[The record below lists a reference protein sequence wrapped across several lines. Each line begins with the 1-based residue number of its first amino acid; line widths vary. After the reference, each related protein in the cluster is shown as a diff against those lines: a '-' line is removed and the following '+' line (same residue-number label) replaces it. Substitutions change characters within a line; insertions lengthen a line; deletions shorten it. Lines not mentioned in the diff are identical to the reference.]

1 MEPGSNQDG
10 VVNMTRAIE
19 ALSPWLKHPRRTI
32 IQVERLVIA
41 AAVLLLLQL
50 VFGCC
55 KRQWHNS
62 FLKYGLQL
70 WTKLMDPLI
79 IYTLGTMQPSPIK
92 NSSYPVWAG
101 FLIMASAGTA
111 AVQQYD
117 FCDSYVKKA
126 IQACVEY
133 LRYAFYVL
141 MFLALMDPNTFT
153 LKAVF
158 DLKRHGI
165 KNARASSNCV
175 FALVL
180 VIFFTK
186 FFDSVSLV
194 GLGYQHKWSRFTP
207 IIRNSSRRT
216 QGAETRT
223 EETASDGASDSDP
236 QSMKAYE
243 YTVCHRLCRHITI
256 DQIWDC
262 CGNSADGRALKD
274 LCLSCALFQRLVQKR
289 YFGNV
294 YPKTSLLKDHD
305 FVFKKLL
312 PSEGDFKRA
321 FRIIE
326 VELGFC
332 YDFFFTKYYHTF
344 VRMNLLPVPF
354 IESVF
359 LLKITLILVVG
370 VFIIRNSLV
379 LETPNPII
387 EVQISDADYII
398 TLLVL
403 GVALLVELVQA
414 WFYLT
419 SNWVQVSLVS
429 MFVKKYWWQ
438 PNAFVI
444 ENVIGFLRRFR
455 VSRQLRNKINQHS
468 VIFQWNCKQPD
479 PVEVSDGVKR
489 AIARSLIS
497 TCGNNLTS
505 NGQTSLRQN
514 QMFAEYSWALK
525 GLSQLEV
532 MLIWHI
538 ATEYCDCD
546 TECPTPSNRAARCRC
561 NKHRG
566 FAANFSR
573 YCAPFFG
580 HVLQTT
586 SCGVLPNHKRNR
598 IITHNRGVAVHLSRY
613 CAYLI
618 GYVPE
623 LLPYHEADI
632 AELSRKFM
640 EERTELFGFFYRR
653 SKIYGKMKNLEGTG
667 VGDDPRRI
675 FEKGVKLGKQLQKVP
690 NTNLRWEVLKDF
702 WAKTIIHAAASH
714 YTTKQHMQHLE
725 NGGEFLTHIW
735 ALLAHAGILGLD
747 WNKGQAGQD
756 NLGSGPSVDI

>member
-133 LRYAFYVL
+133 L
-141 MFLALMDPNTFT
+141 
-153 LKAVF
+153 
-158 DLKRHGI
+158 
-165 KNARASSNCV
+165 
-175 FALVL
+175 
-180 VIFFTK
+180 
-186 FFDSVSLV
+186 
-194 GLGYQHKWSRFTP
+194 
-207 IIRNSSRRT
+207 
-216 QGAETRT
+216 
-223 EETASDGASDSDP
+223 
-236 QSMKAYE
+236 
-243 YTVCHRLCRHITI
+243 
-256 DQIWDC
+256 
-262 CGNSADGRALKD
+262 
-274 LCLSCALFQRLVQKR
+274 
-289 YFGNV
+289 
-294 YPKTSLLKDHD
+294 
-305 FVFKKLL
+305 
-312 PSEGDFKRA
+312 
-321 FRIIE
+321 
-326 VELGFC
+326 
-332 YDFFFTKYYHTF
+332 
-344 VRMNLLPVPF
+344 
-354 IESVF
+354 
-359 LLKITLILVVG
+359 
-370 VFIIRNSLV
+370 
-379 LETPNPII
+379 
-387 EVQISDADYII
+387 
-398 TLLVL
+398 
-403 GVALLVELVQA
+403 
-414 WFYLT
+414 
-419 SNWVQVSLVS
+419 
-429 MFVKKYWWQ
+429 
-438 PNAFVI
+438 
-444 ENVIGFLRRFR
+444 
-455 VSRQLRNKINQHS
+455 
-468 VIFQWNCKQPD
+468 
-479 PVEVSDGVKR
+479 
-489 AIARSLIS
+489 
-497 TCGNNLTS
+497 
-505 NGQTSLRQN
+505 
-514 QMFAEYSWALK
+514 
-525 GLSQLEV
+525 
-532 MLIWHI
+532 
-538 ATEYCDCD
+538 
-546 TECPTPSNRAARCRC
+546 
-561 NKHRG
+561 
-566 FAANFSR
+566 
-573 YCAPFFG
+573 
-580 HVLQTT
+580 
-586 SCGVLPNHKRNR
+586 
-598 IITHNRGVAVHLSRY
+598 RY

>member
-1 MEPGSNQDG
+1 
-10 VVNMTRAIE
+10 MTRAIE

-274 LCLSCALFQRLVQKR
+274 LCLSCAL
-289 YFGNV
+289 
-294 YPKTSLLKDHD
+294 
-305 FVFKKLL
+305 
-312 PSEGDFKRA
+312 
-321 FRIIE
+321 
-326 VELGFC
+326 
-332 YDFFFTKYYHTF
+332 
-344 VRMNLLPVPF
+344 
-354 IESVF
+354 
-359 LLKITLILVVG
+359 
-370 VFIIRNSLV
+370 
-379 LETPNPII
+379 
-387 EVQISDADYII
+387 
-398 TLLVL
+398 
-403 GVALLVELVQA
+403 
-414 WFYLT
+414 
-419 SNWVQVSLVS
+419 
-429 MFVKKYWWQ
+429 
-438 PNAFVI
+438 
-444 ENVIGFLRRFR
+444 
-455 VSRQLRNKINQHS
+455 
-468 VIFQWNCKQPD
+468 
-479 PVEVSDGVKR
+479 
-489 AIARSLIS
+489 
-497 TCGNNLTS
+497 
-505 NGQTSLRQN
+505 
-514 QMFAEYSWALK
+514 
-525 GLSQLEV
+525 
-532 MLIWHI
+532 
-538 ATEYCDCD
+538 
-546 TECPTPSNRAARCRC
+546 
-561 NKHRG
+561 
-566 FAANFSR
+566 
-573 YCAPFFG
+573 
-580 HVLQTT
+580 
-586 SCGVLPNHKRNR
+586 
-598 IITHNRGVAVHLSRY
+598 
-613 CAYLI
+613 
-618 GYVPE
+618 
-623 LLPYHEADI
+623 
-632 AELSRKFM
+632 
-640 EERTELFGFFYRR
+640 R